1 MNNARNWILL
11 GCEIGQRGG
20 ANIEPENIRY
30 NGKSIYIDI
39 IQQKNKKN
47 VGISPYVSDLVLHS
61 FLKKFHIRNDIIKV
75 VCKFTGIVEVVKGNK
90 LNTETNRK
98 EIGLSKI

>member
-20 ANIEPENIRY
+20 DLPNIEPENIRY

-39 IQQKNKKN
+39 IQQKTNKSKN
-47 VGISPYVSDLVLHS
+47 CGHFSPYVSDLVLHS
-61 FLKKFHIRNDIIKV
+61 FPKKSHQKLNDIIS
-75 VCKFTGIVEVVKGNK
+75 C
-90 LNTETNRK
+90 L
-98 EIGLSKI
+98 

>member
-1 MNNARNWILL
+1 VEQYKTPFYQSGAVRQIQRESQITNRQLQPTSTMNNARNWILL

-47 VGISPYVSDLVLHS
+47 VGIFSPYVSDLFYIH
-61 FLKKFHIRNDIIKV
+61 F
-75 VCKFTGIVEVVKGNK
+75 
-90 LNTETNRK
+90 
-98 EIGLSKI
+98 